1 MKQITQ
7 KPNKGN
13 LNLDEVATP
22 ILGRRELLIRTKA
35 SLISSGTDRLVRDFA
50 KKNIVAKAQSRPDLV
65 KKVLSKIKSDGL
77 QATIQS
83 VVSRLDEPMPFGYS
97 AAGTVIEVGSEI
109 QGAFRVGDRVAA
121 AGAGVANHAELNV
134 VPRNLA
140 SVIPEDVD
148 FTEAC
153 YGTLS
158 SIAMHSIR
166 NLNTQFGEVVAVIGL
181 GLIGQLACQLLR
193 ISGVRV
199 IGLDYNQS
207 RVDLAKSLGAE
218 LSLNISSNNLVE
230 NILSHTEGIGCDGII
245 IAAATKSNE
254 PFELTSDIARDRAN
268 VCMVG
273 YSGTTFPYAGFMEKE
288 LSLTVSRSYG
298 PGRYDQDYENRD
310 MKYPEGFVRW
320 TETANLSESL
330 RLMSGVSPNNLNVKA
345 LTTHVYD
352 FEDAETAYKSIF
364 QGSENHLGVV
374 LSYSNEVKAAPDPT
388 FSVTRPAGDDCSI
401 GLIGAGSFAKNVLLP
416 ELNKLQ
422 GIKLHTVISKR
433 GNSAS
438 YVKEKYNF
446 LIAGSSEDEI
456 FENPAINAVIITTQ
470 HDSHSSLA
478 SKALS
483 KGKCVFVEKPLGLSI
498 AELET
503 VAKTAQ
509 SSNGFFQV
517 GFNRRFAP
525 IFQRAKS
532 EIDNLG
538 GPKHMVFRIN
548 AGPIPE
554 GSWIQSPAEGGGRI
568 IGEMCHFIDLARYFV
583 GSPIVSLIS
592 DSTRKGKDFCDDV
605 ATSITFSDGSLVSI
619 SYTSLGDSSYPKE
632 SYEIYGGGS
641 VLTINNLQKL
651 SITSGG
657 KTKTIRYKREKGI
670 KQELNEFVRSVKDN
684 NGPPIDEMEALES
697 SAASIS
703 IIESLQKGQRIN
715 INKFG
720 KLAND

>member
-1 MKQITQ
+1 MKLKLPQTQ
-7 KPNKGN
+7 PF
-13 LNLDEVATP
+13 LSRDP
-22 ILGRRELLIRTKA
+22 Q
-35 SLISSGTDRLVRDFA
+35 GT
-50 KKNIVAKAQSRPDLV
+50 
-65 KKVLSKIKSDGL
+65 
-77 QATIQS
+77 
-83 VVSRLDEPMPFGYS
+83 
-97 AAGTVIEVGSEI
+97 
-109 QGAFRVGDRVAA
+109 
-121 AGAGVANHAELNV
+121 
-134 VPRNLA
+134 
-140 SVIPEDVD
+140 
-148 FTEAC
+148 
-153 YGTLS
+153 
-158 SIAMHSIR
+158 
-166 NLNTQFGEVVAVIGL
+166 
-181 GLIGQLACQLLR
+181 
-193 ISGVRV
+193 
-199 IGLDYNQS
+199 
-207 RVDLAKSLGAE
+207 
-218 LSLNISSNNLVE
+218 
-230 NILSHTEGIGCDGII
+230 
-245 IAAATKSNE
+245 
-254 PFELTSDIARDRAN
+254 
-268 VCMVG
+268 
-273 YSGTTFPYAGFMEKE
+273 
-288 LSLTVSRSYG
+288 
-298 PGRYDQDYENRD
+298 
-310 MKYPEGFVRW
+310 FV
-320 TETANLSESL
+320 
-330 RLMSGVSPNNLNVKA
+330 
-345 LTTHVYD
+345 
-352 FEDAETAYKSIF
+352 
-364 QGSENHLGVV
+364 
-374 LSYSNEVKAAPDPT
+374 
-388 FSVTRPAGDDCSI
+388 
-401 GLIGAGSFAKNVLLP
+401 LP

-632 SYEIYGGGS
+632 S
-641 VLTINNLQKL
+641 
-651 SITSGG
+651 GG

>member
-22 ILGRRELLIRTKA
+22 ILGRRELLIQTQA

-109 QGAFRVGDRVAA
+109 QGAFRVGDRVAV

-388 FSVTRPAGDDCSI
+388 FSVTRPARDDCSI

-456 FENPAINAVIITTQ
+456 FENPAINGVIITTQ

-498 AELET
+498 AELEN

-670 KQELNEFVRSVKDN
+670 KQQLNEFVKSVKDN

-715 INKFG
+715 IKKFG